1 MEENMRGFFA
11 LLYGFVAYLIFF
23 VTFLYAIGFV
33 GNIYVPKSIDSGPTS
48 PLGESLIIDVILLGI
63 FAVQHSV
70 MARPGFKAMWSRI
83 VPVSVERSTYVLLAS
98 LALILLYWQWRPMP
112 DAIWSVTGPA
122 GTLLTI
128 LFFLG
133 FGLVLLST
141 FALSHFEL
149 FGVSQVVSRYR
160 NMTIPPSEFRT
171 PYVYGYVRHPIYLG
185 FIIAFWATPM
195 MSQGHLLFAVA
206 TTAYIFIGIF
216 LEERDL
222 VTHFGDTYVQYR
234 RRVWML
240 LPLPPRGDR

>member
-1 MEENMRGFFA
+1 
-11 LLYGFVAYLIFF
+11 
-23 VTFLYAIGFV
+23 
-33 GNIYVPKSIDSGPTS
+33 
-48 PLGESLIIDVILLGI
+48 
-63 FAVQHSV
+63 
-70 MARPGFKAMWSRI
+70 
-83 VPVSVERSTYVLLAS
+83 
-98 LALILLYWQWRPMP
+98 
-112 DAIWSVTGPA
+112 
-122 GTLLTI
+122 
-128 LFFLG
+128 
-133 FGLVLLST
+133 
-141 FALSHFEL
+141 
-149 FGVSQVVSRYR
+149 
-160 NMTIPPSEFRT
+160 MTIPPSEFRT